1 MPPISELL
9 KSITNRLVAINVGVY
24 FLVQALFAETRSGFE
39 LYFWQHPDF
48 QIWQPLSSMFL
59 HGGLSHLA
67 FNMLALWSFG
77 RVLERAW
84 GNQRFLIFYLACG
97 LGAAVIALLVNQ
109 FEFQYLT
116 NQLIEAG
123 IATRDIETLL
133 ASGQFS
139 EATQTAAGR
148 DALEQFYFLYH
159 TPMVGASGA
168 IYGILVA
175 FALLFPNFKIMLI
188 FLPVPIPAKFFVPV
202 LLLIDLT
209 AGITGISIFGQN
221 IAHFAHLGGALIGF
235 LLVMFWLKANP

>member
-9 KSITNRLVAINVGVY
+9 KSMTNRLVLINVVA
-24 FLVQALFAETRSGFE
+24 FFVVQALFAETRSGFE

-84 GNQRFLIFYLACG
+84 GNQRFLIFYLSCG
-97 LGAAVIALLVNQ
+97 IGAAVIALFVNQ
-109 FEFQYLT
+109 LEFQYLS
-116 NQLIEAG
+116 QLLVDTG
-123 IATRDIETLL
+123 IAARDIDTLL

-139 EATQTAAGR
+139 EATQTAVGR
-148 DALEQFYFLYH
+148 DVLEQFYFLYH
-159 TPMVGASGA
+159 TPMEGASGA
-168 IYGILVA
+168 IYGVLVA
-175 FALLFPNFKIMLI
+175 FALLFPKFKIMLI

-235 LLVMFWLKANP
+235 LLVRFWMKL

>member
-9 KSITNRLVAINVGVY
+9 QSMTHRLLLVNVLAYIV
-24 FLVQALFAETRSGFE
+24 VQALFAEARSGFE

-48 QIWQPLSSMFL
+48 QLWQPLSSMFL

-77 RVLERAW
+77 RILERAW
-84 GNQRFLIFYLACG
+84 GNQRFLIFYLGCG
-97 LGAAVIALLVNQ
+97 IGAAVIALFVNQ
-109 FEFQYLT
+109 LEFQYLSQ
-116 NQLIEAG
+116 QLLDAG
-123 IATRDIETLL
+123 VAERDIETLL

-139 EATQTAAGR
+139 EATQAAVGL
-148 DALEQFYFLYH
+148 DLLEQFYFLYH

-168 IYGILVA
+168 IYGVLVA

-188 FLPVPIPAKFFVPV
+188 FLPIPIPAKFFVPV

-235 LLVMFWLKANP
+235 IMVKFWMKL